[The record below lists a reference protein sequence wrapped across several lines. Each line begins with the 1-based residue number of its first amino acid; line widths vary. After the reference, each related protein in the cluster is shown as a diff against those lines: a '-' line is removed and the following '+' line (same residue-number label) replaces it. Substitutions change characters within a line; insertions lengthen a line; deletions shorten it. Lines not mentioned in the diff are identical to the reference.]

1 MENNSGCL
9 AKVVTLFSNAEEMGS
24 SNETNLSSKNGLRV
38 ADGGVARDTGTP
50 PPVGV
55 ENPWHNTRKM
65 VYVKTN
71 PKTNIPSG
79 FWPIPE
85 SFWTDLNASNLVSLF
100 CC

>member
-1 MENNSGCL
+1 M
-9 AKVVTLFSNAEEMGS
+9 
-24 SNETNLSSKNGLRV
+24 
-38 ADGGVARDTGTP
+38 ARDTGTP

-85 SFWTDLNASNLVSLF
+85 SFWTDLNASSLVSWLVV
-100 CC
+100 CVGVGWEGGYN